1 MQLKLA
7 LQGKLSDVMEKH
19 YADGAKAI
27 TLGISAATNGL
38 KSSLRE
44 QVRAAGMSSRMA
56 NTWRSVVYPKGK
68 NSIRAAGSVYSNA
81 EKIMLGF
88 EYASVIRSH
97 DGLWLAI
104 PTDAIPKKARGQRM
118 TPGLYERMKGV
129 RLQFVYRRHNCSL
142 LVHTKKKKTVIAFI
156 LVPQVKMPKLI
167 NFASESEHWQNMVP
181 SLILQNWSTDE

>member
-44 QVRAAGMSSRMA
+44 QVRASGMSSRMA

-104 PTDAIPKKARGQRM
+104 PTEAIPKKARGQRM

>member
-7 LQGKLSDVMEKH
+7 LQGKLSDVMEQH
-19 YADGAKAI
+19 YKDGARAV

-44 QVRAAGMSSRMA
+44 QVRSAGMSSRMA
-56 NTWRSVVYPKGK
+56 NTWRGVVYPKGK
-68 NSIRAAGSVYSNA
+68 QSISAAGQVYSNA

-88 EYASVIRSH
+88 EEASYIRGKA
-97 DGLWLAI
+97 GLWLAI
-104 PTDAIPKKARGQRM
+104 PTEAIPKRARGKRM
-118 TPGLYERMKGV
+118 TPALYEQMKGV
-129 RLQFVYRRHNCSL
+129 RLQFVYRRNNCSL

-167 NFASESEHWQNMVP
+167 NFATESERWQNKVP
-181 SLILQNWSTDE
+181 SLILENWSEDE